1 MPITGGYT
9 LNHGDR
15 YAGMV
20 VDAELNNSVSK
31 LNKADAT
38 VPWGVFVARDGA
50 GGFKPVGIGTVA
62 ANIIGVLRREL
73 NRAQPDGS
81 DGGAPADRD
90 ATILTTG
97 TIYMQTLG
105 AVTAGGAVYA
115 VVGASGSPDTPAVN
129 PGIASAAVGSGAT
142 TAVAIAGA
150 KFLETTSAA
159 GVVAVSLVI
168 GG

>member
-20 VDAELNNSVSK
+20 VDAQVNNSVSK
-31 LNKADAT
+31 LNGTGA
-38 VPWGVFVARDGA
+38 VIPWGRFVARDGA
-50 GGFKPVGIGTVA
+50 TKFKAVGIGTTA
-62 ANIIGVLRREL
+62 ADIIGVLRREL
-73 NRAQPDGS
+73 NRAQADG
-81 DGGAPADRD
+81 DADGAPDERD

-115 VVGASGSPDTPAVN
+115 VVGASGEPDTPAAN
-129 PGIASAAVGSGAT
+129 PGIASAAAGSGAT
-142 TAVAIAGA
+142 TAVAITGA

>member
-20 VDAELNNSVSK
+20 ADSQLNNSVSK
-31 LNKADAT
+31 LNGSGAV
-38 VPWGVFVARDGA
+38 VPWGRFVARDGA
-50 GGFKPVGIGTVA
+50 TKFKPVADTTTA

-73 NRAQPDGS
+73 NRAQDGAV
-81 DGGAPADRD
+81 GAPADRD
-90 ATILTTG
+90 ASILTTG
-97 TIYMQTLG
+97 TIYVETLG

-115 VVGASGSPDTPAVN
+115 VIGASGTPAAK
-129 PGIASAAVGSGAT
+129 PGIASAVAGTGAT
-142 TAVAIAGA
+142 TAVAIPGA
-150 KFLETTSAA
+150 KFLETTTGAA
-159 GVVAVSLVI
+159 VVAVSLVI